1 MKQLLGYLL
10 VSIIS
15 INSYAQQITYSQP
28 ESNDIKSLNFEII
41 GKVDGNFLIYKN
53 IRNNHNISVYDNS
66 MRMIDKT
73 DLLFMEDKT
82 MNADFIA
89 YPDHAWIIY
98 QYQKRNIVH
107 CMAVKVNGHGKLMT
121 DPVELD
127 TTSINFFA
135 DNKIYSTIYSEDKSK
150 IMIYK
155 IQKKNEKF
163 NFTTLLYDN
172 DLNLIKKSRIETDYE
187 DRKNVFSEFLLTN
200 EGNFV
205 FSKGDR
211 SNSRDFIRELFM
223 VSKAPQQDTFALT
236 QLDLTDIVLDEI
248 KLKVD
253 NLNHNY
259 IINSFF
265 YTKRRG
271 NVEGLYTAV
280 VKESNN
286 EVVSTNKVLFGDQA
300 RAAAKDQGSAKTAIN
315 DFFIRDVI
323 LKRDGGFILT
333 AEDFYSQ
340 SRSNPWNRYD
350 YLYGYPS
357 FSSPYYY
364 NYYSPYSY
372 GYYGNRFYDY
382 NSQTRFYYNNVFV
395 MSMDSTGKLDWTSV
409 IHKTQFDDGE
419 DNFLSYGL
427 MRTGGELHFL
437 FNEIERRRQLLVE
450 QSVTPDGKINRNPPL
465 RSLDKGYEFMPR
477 YAKQVSANQ
486 MIVPCTYRNYITF
499 AKIEF

>member
-1 MKQLLGYLL
+1 MTAF
-10 VSIIS
+10 S
-15 INSYAQQITYSQP
+15 QQITYSQP
-28 ESNDIKSLNFEII
+28 ESNDLKSLDFQII

-53 IRNNHNISVYDNS
+53 VRNNYSISVYDNS
-66 MRMIDKT
+66 MKMIDRT
-73 DLLFMEDKT
+73 DLLFMQDKT
-82 MNADFIA
+82 LNVDFIV
-89 YPDHAWIIY
+89 YPDYAWIIY
-98 QYQKRNIVH
+98 QYQRRNIVH
-107 CMAVKVNGHGKLMT
+107 CDAVKVDGQGKLLT

-127 TTSINFFA
+127 TTAINFFA
-135 DNKIYSTIYSEDKSK
+135 SNKLYSTIFSEDKSK

-155 IQKKNEKF
+155 IQKKNDQF
-163 NFTTLLYDN
+163 NFTTLLFDTN
-172 DLNLIKKSRIETDYE
+172 LDLIKKSRIETNYD
-187 DRKNVFSEFLLTN
+187 DRKNVFSDFLLTN
-200 EGNFV
+200 QGNFV

-223 VSKAPQQDTFALT
+223 VTKDAQQDTFALT
-236 QLDLTDIVLDEI
+236 PLDLSDIYLDEI

-253 NLNHNY
+253 NLNHTY
-259 IINSFF
+259 ILNSFF
-265 YTKRRG
+265 YTKKRG

-280 VKESNN
+280 IHEQNN
-286 EVVSTNKVLFGDQA
+286 EVASVRKVVFGEQA
-300 RAAAKDQGSAKTAIN
+300 RSAAKDQGSSKTAMN
-315 DFFIRDVI
+315 DYFIRDII

-333 AEDFYSQ
+333 AEDYYSQ

-357 FSSPYYY
+357 FGSPYYY

-395 MSMDSTGKLDWTSV
+395 MSMDNTGKLEWTSV

-419 DNFLSYGL
+419 DNYLSYAL
-427 MRTGGELHFL
+427 MRSGGELHFL
-437 FNEIERRRQLLVE
+437 FNEVERRRQLLIE
-450 QSVTPDGKINRNPPL
+450 QSVQPDGKIERNPPL

-477 YAKQVSANQ
+477 YAKQVSATQ
-486 MIVPCTYRNYITF
+486 MIVPCTYRNYICF